1 MNKSLQP
8 RSSLQ
13 LFEKECSNFP
23 QIPSIFL
30 DIVLVLV
37 LLLAWVDLLLTVLM
51 NPLQFGTK
59 DQLHDFLQFSLKH
72 N

>member
-1 MNKSLQP
+1 MNKYLQP
-8 RSSLQ
+8 RTSLQ
-13 LFEKECSNFP
+13 LFEKECNNFP

-37 LLLAWVDLLLTVLM
+37 LLLAWVDVLLTVLM

-59 DQLHDFLQFSLKH
+59 DQLHDFLQISLKH